1 LTLALKSPANM
12 ALTYTPKRNECVVVL
27 RDGKVIG
34 TIRRYPVWNRCIVSV
49 PGLLTASSHPSQAN
63 FRTINE
69 AKGVL
74 TRLELAR
81 ERENK
86 IAR

>member
-1 LTLALKSPANM
+1 VS
-12 ALTYTPKRNECVVVL
+12 LTYTAKKNECVVVL

-34 TIRRYPVWNRCIVSV
+34 TIRRYPAHHRCIVSV
-49 PGLLTASSHPSQAN
+49 PGLLSASTHPSQAN

-74 TRLELAR
+74 TKLEAER
-81 ERENK
+81 ERN
-86 IAR
+86 A

>member
-1 LTLALKSPANM
+1 M
-12 ALTYTPKRNECVVVL
+12 ALTYRPKINECVVVL

-34 TIRRYPVWNRCIVSV
+34 TIRRYPAHKCCIVRV
-49 PGLLTASSHPSQAN
+49 EGLLTASMAIGQGKAT

-74 TRLELAR
+74 TKLEAER
-81 ERENK
+81 ERNG
-86 IAR
+86 

>member
-1 LTLALKSPANM
+1 M
-12 ALTYTPKRNECVVVL
+12 LTYRPKINECVVVL
-27 RDGKVIG
+27 RDDKVVG
-34 TIRRYPVWNRCIVSV
+34 TIRRYPAHKRCIVSV

-74 TRLELAR
+74 TRLEK
-81 ERENK
+81 ERT
-86 IAR
+86 A

>member
-1 LTLALKSPANM
+1 M
-12 ALTYTPKRNECVVVL
+12 ALTYTAKKNECVVVL

-34 TIRRYPVWNRCIVSV
+34 TIRRYPQWNSCIVRV
-49 PGLLTASSHPSQAN
+49 EGLLTASMAVGQGKAA

-74 TRLELAR
+74 TKLERAR
-81 ERENK
+81 ERSQK
-86 IAR
+86 